1 MSGASDPVR
10 EAPSAREAPAVIPL
24 PAPADE
30 NRPGRKRS
38 GSARRQRQDGVFVRL
53 LPDELARLTDAADTA
68 EMSVA
73 GYLRSGRLGTGAAG
87 RPARRR
93 RPALDERLLARS
105 NAELNHIGSNL
116 NQTTRALNEI
126 ALTGM
131 HSGNERLVRLVSEIL
146 EMNRRAYRELMETLA
161 ANRRA
166 LGYDREG

>member
-10 EAPSAREAPAVIPL
+10 EVPSAREAPAVIPL
-24 PAPADE
+24 PPPADE

-53 LPDELARLTDAADTA
+53 LPDESARLTEEAAAA
-68 EMSVA
+68 ELSVA
-73 GYLRSGRLGTGAAG
+73 GYLRSGRLGMDAAG
-87 RPARRR
+87 PPARRR
-93 RPALDERLLARS
+93 RPAIDERLLARS

-126 ALTGM
+126 ALVVSD
-131 HSGNERLVRLVSEIL
+131 SGNERLVRLVSEIL
-146 EMNRRAYRELMETLA
+146 EMNRTAYRELERTLA